1 MRVIVV
7 LKDTFAR
14 IEFRE
19 NWKSEKGQVDKIYQK
34 WEQEDPHH

>member
-7 LKDTFAR
+7 LKDTFAL

-19 NWKSEKGQVDKIYQK
+19 NWKSEKGRTEVILKFA
-34 WEQEDPHH
+34 PG